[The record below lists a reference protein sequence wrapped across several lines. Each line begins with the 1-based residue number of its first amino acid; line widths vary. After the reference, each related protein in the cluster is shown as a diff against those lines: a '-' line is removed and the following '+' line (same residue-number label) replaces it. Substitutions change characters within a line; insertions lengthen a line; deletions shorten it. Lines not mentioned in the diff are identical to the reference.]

1 VLRKRLIPRILVQ
14 RYKGNLVAVISRKF
28 ENFTVVGDPQSQFK
42 ILQANKA
49 DEVAVINLHRSGKIP
64 IPEFLKL
71 LKDIVRSSSTPITSG
86 GGIKLPSDVD
96 KFMNSGI
103 EKMSIPILS
112 DRFNLHTIKYASSEY
127 GSQSI
132 QVCLDYTK
140 NGKFY
145 FLRNSKNGLELKGL
159 LNLIENYFMEGA
171 GEIVLTDIDKD
182 GSKLGLGVELI
193 EPIKSYLNVP
203 IIVAGGACSINDF
216 ASALGLGADGVMSGT
231 YFAMKDHSLI
241 QLRSTISSEGIN
253 VRHLI
258 S

>member
-1 VLRKRLIPRILVQ
+1 
-14 RYKGNLVAVISRKF
+14 
-28 ENFTVVGDPQSQFK
+28 
-42 ILQANKA
+42 
-49 DEVAVINLHRSGKIP
+49 
-64 IPEFLKL
+64 
-71 LKDIVRSSSTPITSG
+71 
-86 GGIKLPSDVD
+86 
-96 KFMNSGI
+96 
-103 EKMSIPILS
+103 
-112 DRFNLHTIKYASSEY
+112 
-127 GSQSI
+127 
-132 QVCLDYTK
+132 VCLDYTK
-140 NGKFY
+140 NGNFY
-145 FLRNSKNGLELKGL
+145 FLRNSKNGLELKDL

-231 YFAMKDHSLI
+231 YFAKKDHSLI